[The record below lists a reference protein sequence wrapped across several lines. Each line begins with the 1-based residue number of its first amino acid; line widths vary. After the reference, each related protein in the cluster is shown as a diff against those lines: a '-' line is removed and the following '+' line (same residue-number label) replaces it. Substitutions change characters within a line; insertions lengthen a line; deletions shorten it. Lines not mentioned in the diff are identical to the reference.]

1 MARRR
6 DGEKGP
12 YERGSKTKFGYDS
25 RKGFTPCDRDPLGR
39 EDAREDELGRLF
51 ASERYSCF
59 TCGGAP

>member
-39 EDAREDELGRLF
+39 EDAREDELGTPL
-51 ASERYSCF
+51 CQ
-59 TCGGAP
+59 